1 MSKSTYFQGSVCN
14 QKQNHDISAESIITD
29 FMKKSIISS
38 ITLLTIIL
46 ACYASFPQNEKT
58 ILFNSN
64 IEALADEEGGDGT
77 SYKDFRDKCISGGV
91 TTATASPS
99 GSITILGC
107 GLSLEPNKTYLISY
121 SVWDCDQ
128 CKEASCSPKG
138 TVIQSITQL

>member
-14 QKQNHDISAESIITD
+14 LKQNYDISVESIITG

-38 ITLLTIIL
+38 ISLLAINF

-77 SYKDFRDKCISGGV
+77 SYNDFRDN
-91 TTATASPS
+91 
-99 GSITILGC
+99 ILC
-107 GLSLEPNKTYLISY
+107 LGL
-121 SVWDCDQ
+121 
-128 CKEASCSPKG
+128 
-138 TVIQSITQL
+138 

>member
-14 QKQNHDISAESIITD
+14 QKQNHYIYAESIITN

-77 SYKDFRDKCISGGV
+77 SYKDFRDN
-91 TTATASPS
+91 
-99 GSITILGC
+99 ILC
-107 GLSLEPNKTYLISY
+107 LGL
-121 SVWDCDQ
+121 
-128 CKEASCSPKG
+128 
-138 TVIQSITQL
+138 